1 MISST
6 SWVPYGISRAVS
18 GFGKDTE
25 VKRISIYLLGTFSV
39 LRTVPGTCI
48 MRVLFVPPTAQR
60 RQRLFLQLAT
70 KATEIRGQAGLG
82 AQARVCLSPP
92 PRELLSKSPVET

>member
-18 GFGKDTE
+18 GKDTE
-25 VKRISIYLLGTFSV
+25 VKRISIYLLSTFSV

-48 MRVLFVPPTAQR
+48 IRVLFVPPTAQG
-60 RQRLFLQLAT
+60 RQRLFPQLAT

-82 AQARVCLSPP
+82 VQACISLSPP
-92 PRELLSKSPVET
+92 PGGLLSESPVGT